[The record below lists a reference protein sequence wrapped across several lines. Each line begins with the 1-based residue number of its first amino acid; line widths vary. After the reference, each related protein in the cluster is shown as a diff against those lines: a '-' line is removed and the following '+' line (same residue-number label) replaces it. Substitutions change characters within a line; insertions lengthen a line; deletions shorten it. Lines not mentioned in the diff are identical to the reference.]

1 VAPPSPR
8 VVWTREARFRFEDLA
23 SPIRAE
29 ILQKIA
35 VVETHPRMYQVEPG
49 GRWAGLRRFR
59 VHNWKVYYAFWEAEN
74 TIYIEVL
81 WPARAAD
88 APDE

>member
-1 VAPPSPR
+1 MAPPSPR
-8 VVWTREARFRFEDLA
+8 VVWTREARFGFEDLA

-49 GRWAGLRRFR
+49 GRWVGLRRFR
-59 VHNWKVYYAFWEAEN
+59 AHNWKVYYAFWEAEN